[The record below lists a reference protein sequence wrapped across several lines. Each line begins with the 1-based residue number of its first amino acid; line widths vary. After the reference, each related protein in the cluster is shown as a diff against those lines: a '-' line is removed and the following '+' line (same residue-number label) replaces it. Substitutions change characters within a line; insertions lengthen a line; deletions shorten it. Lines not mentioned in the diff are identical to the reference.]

1 MPVRFRFCGDDEV
14 PDWILAGVHGIHA
27 IDIPVLK
34 SLVQTA
40 IDTILHPDFTQV
52 YLVQL
57 YNQTTLWQIEV
68 YNCIEND
75 YKATLPVD
83 LLQYKTV
90 LASILFIVQNA
101 LANDITESTLSNEL
115 QQIGF
120 PLEQAITLCK
130 IYTENL
136 SKLKSKAK
144 QLSLRCSVP
153 KSVEMI
159 EDGGNNILKL
169 EAWHAESNSKESH
182 SFTVTKEQLDLL
194 IEELT
199 SVYKKIDSLV

>member
-40 IDTILHPDFTQV
+40 IDTILHPDFT
-52 YLVQL
+52 
-57 YNQTTLWQIEV
+57 
-68 YNCIEND
+68 IEND